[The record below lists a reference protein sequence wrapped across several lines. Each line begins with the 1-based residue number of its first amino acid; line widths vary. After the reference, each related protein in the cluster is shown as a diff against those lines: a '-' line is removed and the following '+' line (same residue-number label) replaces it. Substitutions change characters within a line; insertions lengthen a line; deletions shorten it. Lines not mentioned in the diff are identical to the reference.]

1 MVNRTLMYRRQAATF
16 FLVLA
21 TAMGAWAYESD
32 FHYGMTYWLSAQAK
46 FDVLQSHD
54 LARGNERTDTGMLD
68 AKHAIIYELCILRN
82 ENASELTRELHFRAQ
97 QRAPAPPSKR
107 IVSDKPGFAA
117 AAVKSVM
124 NEKDVEERDQL
135 IRFGRALHGWQDTF
149 SHAGEPS
156 EVPVC
161 PADWT
166 WAHPKTPDGKN
177 NALSHAPD
185 QTSTKPEACLEA
197 ARTTYEF
204 LLEYRRIHK
213 LPLDGAPDWSR
224 LAPRAQEFCKAA
236 TKTDKAQW
244 LSKEGVPQPRA
255 IAKNTTLP
263 DGKYNLRRVGQMD
276 LGETAPK
283 DAGPVMNYE
292 VQARDARRDPEIDRR
307 LEQVLGAMP
316 AIAPNYATS
325 WADEFVRTWLTT
337 PVQQLGPAMAPFG
350 VPGTGIELLARL
362 RIADRGLS
370 DSVGTLLIGVLTNP
384 ENVVTG
390 TADNW
395 RSLLVPVR
403 GREQVALVAS
413 PGKDASF
420 IAVIAVLRN
429 APQDALL
436 VTAARN
442 GDSFRVKSIDAFV
455 FH

>member
-1 MVNRTLMYRRQAATF
+1 MFRRRAAAV
-16 FLVLA
+16 FLVLLVA
-21 TAMGAWAYESD
+21 TGARAYESD
-32 FHYGMTYWLSAQAK
+32 FHYGMTYWLAAQAG
-46 FDVLQSHD
+46 FEPLQSHD

-97 QRAPAPPSKR
+97 RRAPAPPSQR
-107 IVSDKPGFAA
+107 IVSDKPAFAG

-124 NEKDVEERDQL
+124 NEQGIEERDQL

-156 EVPVC
+156 EVPLC
-161 PADWT
+161 PTEWT
-166 WAHPKTPDGKN
+166 WAHPKTAKGEN

-185 QTSTKPEACLEA
+185 QTFAAQPRCLEA
-197 ARTTYEF
+197 ARTTYED
-204 LLEYRRIHK
+204 LREYRRVHK
-213 LPLDGAPDWSR
+213 LSLDGRPEWPT
-224 LAPRAQEFCKAA
+224 LAPRAAEFCKAA

-244 LSKEGVPQPRA
+244 LSDEGVPQPRA
-255 IAKNTTLP
+255 IAKNTSLP
-263 DGKYNLRRVGQMD
+263 DGKKNFRREPLMN

-283 DAGPVMNYE
+283 DAGPVVNYE
-292 VQARDARRDPEIDRR
+292 VQAREARPDPEIDRR
-307 LEQVLGAMP
+307 LREVLGAMP
-316 AIAPNYATS
+316 AAASSDTGN
-325 WADEFVRTWLTT
+325 WADQFIRTWLTT
-337 PVQQLGPAMAPFG
+337 PIPQLGPAMAPFG
-350 VPGTGIELLARL
+350 VPGNAVELLARL
-362 RIADRGLS
+362 RVADRGLA
-370 DSVGTLLIGVLTNP
+370 DSGGSLIVGVLSNP

-403 GREQVALVAS
+403 GREQAVLVAS

-420 IAVIAVLRN
+420 IVVIAVLRH

-436 VTAARN
+436 VTAARY
-442 GDSFRVKSIDAFV
+442 GDSYRIKSIDAFT